1 MQLGLYTIIIIFF
14 IKYDIICK
22 TFIETK
28 KIKKSKSKYYIIDT
42 TLICN
47 KGSVDNIG
55 YNI

>member
-1 MQLGLYTIIIIFF
+1 MQLGLHTIIITFF

-28 KIKKSKSKYYIIDT
+28 KIKKSKYYIIDT